1 MLKLWYGVTMT
12 NGVTQMITNLEQE
25 IISLRKRKE
34 SINEILAAL
43 DNKDLA
49 MLQSKLD
56 DRKDGD
62 AIEDTESVLLELA
75 LV

>member
-1 MLKLWYGVTMT
+1 
-12 NGVTQMITNLEQE
+12 MITNLEQE